1 MTLRSKTLA
10 AAAFVAALASAA
22 PSAHA
27 ADPAAATV
35 ARAVELNREGIAF
48 YEKAEFEAARAS
60 FEQALAL
67 CEGAGLDRHPVAAR
81 THVHLGILAVGGF
94 GKKELARR
102 EFSAALAIVPD
113 IALTPGVASPEVQSV
128 FDETR
133 AALAAP
139 AAAAPPA
146 EADDNELPR
155 PIANTRTQDVFRIE
169 SRAARRAEEAKTLK
183 AKGEEED
190 DDDDVPSARLQ
201 LSALVGAGTGWQS
214 GYGDVN
220 ADTPVP
226 GSFASTRLDHAV
238 VEAGFW
244 LTKSWM
250 LSARGR
256 LQWISGATEL
266 DARGRTY
273 APAAGALA
281 GFAAATWSPP
291 LGHVRPYVSASAGA
305 GRIRHVV
312 TFGALQDCGPTRTQ
326 VCVDTVRSGP
336 LFGAASAGLSVDLG
350 AGDHVSLVVGATA
363 GVASAGAPF
372 NLDLD
377 GGLAFHL

>member
-1 MTLRSKTLA
+1 MTSRSKTLA
-10 AAAFVAALASAA
+10 VAAFVAALASAA
-22 PSAHA
+22 SPARA
-27 ADPAAATV
+27 ANPAATV
-35 ARAVELNREGIAF
+35 ARVVELNREGVAF
-48 YEKAEFEAARAS
+48 YERAEFEAARAS

-94 GKKELARR
+94 GKKEVARR

-113 IALTPGVASPEVQSV
+113 IALTPGIASPEVQAV
-128 FDETR
+128 FDQAR
-133 AALAAP
+133 AALDQP
-139 AAAAPPA
+139 AASAPPA
-146 EADDNELPR
+146 EADDNELPK
-155 PIANTRTQDVFRIE
+155 PIANARTQDVFRLE
-169 SRAARRAEEAKTLK
+169 SRAARRAEEAKTRK
-183 AKGEEED
+183 ATTEED
-190 DDDDVPSARLQ
+190 DEDDDVPAARLQ

-238 VEAGFW
+238 VEVGFW

-256 LQWISGATEL
+256 FQWISGATAL
-266 DARGRTY
+266 DAQGRTY

-291 LGHVRPYVSASAGA
+291 LGHVRPYLSASAGA

-312 TFGALQDCGPTRTQ
+312 TFETLQDCGPSRTQ

-336 LFGAASAGLSVDLG
+336 LFGAASAGVSVDLG

-363 GVASAGAPF
+363 AVAWAGAPF